1 MKSLIVGGGGFLG
14 KNLGR
19 HLHSA
24 GLPVR
29 VFERSGYDAAQFPNY
44 QDTQWFFGNY
54 ASGKDITPAL
64 ENIDT
69 VFLFASTTTP
79 KTSNDDYGFDIES
92 NLLATVAFLDIA
104 HKYGVKKIVFPSSG
118 GTVYGIPATT
128 PIAEHHATDP
138 ICSYGINKLAIEKY
152 LSLFSRM
159 KAMQYTVLR
168 ISNPYGPYQ
177 PANTGQGVISTFI
190 HKISHDEEIEIWG
203 DGSVIRDYVY
213 IDDVSR
219 AFLAA
224 ASNSSEQR
232 IFNIGSGTGHSLN
245 EVLLHIEELLGKKAK
260 KRYLE
265 ARLLDV
271 PENVLDIHLADKLL
285 DWKPAYNLNRGLGDT
300 LTWLR
305 VDPSIPK

>member
-29 VFERSGYDAAQFPNY
+29 IFERSGYVAAQFPNN
-44 QDTQWFFGNY
+44 QDAQWFFGNY
-54 ASGKDITPAL
+54 ASEKDIAPAL

-92 NLLATVAFLDIA
+92 NLLATVGFLDIA
-104 HKYGVKKIVFPSSG
+104 HKHGVKKIVFPSSG

-128 PIAEHHATDP
+128 PITELHPTDP

-152 LSLFSRM
+152 LSLFARM
-159 KAMQYTVLR
+159 KAMQYAVLR

-190 HKISHDEEIEIWG
+190 HKIAHDEEIEIWG
-203 DGSVIRDYVY
+203 DGSVIRDYVHV
-213 IDDVSR
+213 DDVSR
-219 AFLAA
+219 AFALAA
-224 ASNSSEQR
+224 HTDSEQR
-232 IFNIGSGTGHSLN
+232 IFNIGSGVGHDLN
-245 EVLLHIEELLGKKAK
+245 AILRQIEDLLGRKAK
-260 KRYLE
+260 KRYFDG
-265 ARLLDV
+265 RLLDV
-271 PENVLDIHLADKLL
+271 PENILDIAMAKRHLGWEPRHDLIQ
-285 DWKPAYNLNRGLGDT
+285 GLGDAAA
-300 LTWLR
+300 WLQ
-305 VDPSIPK
+305 SQTANK